1 MFENIASNELYHK
14 THPEICW
21 FPQQTVDYCRLSVKT
36 STKLTKRKLLTCLA
50 AGIPLVTA
58 SWSVFDKSSM
68 SACSQQNLS
77 NTDHDMTINID
88 KIQNVYPFSFS
99 AYNSEDKCNNLC
111 SQIND
116 VCQIS
121 SILFRILIAGI
132 NTKQPAGFWLI
143 VLHRRQFTSNCNN
156 TLVQPCCEYF
166 AIIKGKGKGSTVI
179 CKDCRWQC

>member
-1 MFENIASNELYHK
+1 
-14 THPEICW
+14 
-21 FPQQTVDYCRLSVKT
+21 
-36 STKLTKRKLLTCLA
+36 
-50 AGIPLVTA
+50 
-58 SWSVFDKSSM
+58 
-68 SACSQQNLS
+68 
-77 NTDHDMTINID
+77 MTINID

-99 AYNSEDKCNNLC
+99 AYNSEDKYNNLC

-179 CKDCRWQC
+179 CKDCIGGSADLLLPPSPVLSRQTVSSGVARNVNWGAPLPCPLPLLPFPSPLLLLTGILGYNPRKFY